1 MNIFQASYGLDSDVG
16 KALLTK
22 TLTRY
27 PSLQIMEFSQ
37 EPFAYSTYPVKPDV
51 GDDDNSARAIN
62 ADAKKFVYEPTVGGG
77 TQRAYSFEYF
87 IDAAYLADLK
97 IGAITNEGLR
107 RQLQN
112 EQLRLFVKLAS
123 DVLYDMI
130 NGDGAAPHILGLK
143 TFIKDTPDETGQS
156 EVFGFTKAQLFSS
169 LVQVGMTLDLNNMT
183 QLRMFDELLTR
194 VLAEMAGSPTLVMNS
209 LVFARMTQI
218 AKALHMYGTTLSD
231 FGKPIDMYGNYK
243 MVPVPLKFLPN
254 TETDGESNDLNS
266 IFIIDYDEAT
276 GVRYATNTG
285 FAFKDF
291 DIVSETPSGKT
302 RADFVGNLKCEDIKQ
317 IRRLS
322 RIKL

>member
-1 MNIFQASYGLDSDVG
+1 MKIFQASYGLDTDTG
-16 KALLTK
+16 KSLLAK
-22 TLTRY
+22 VL
-27 PSLQIMEFSQ
+27 SLFQLFQVMEFSQ
-37 EPFAYSTYPVKPDV
+37 EPFSYLTYPAKPDV
-51 GDDDNSARAIN
+51 GDDDNSARVIN
-62 ADAKKFVYEPTVGGG
+62 ADAKKFTYAPTSGSG
-77 TQRAYSFEYF
+77 TQRAYSFEYW

-123 DVLYDMI
+123 DVLYDMM

-143 TFIKDTPDETGQS
+143 TFIKDTADETGQTS
-156 EVFGFTKAQLFSS
+156 VFGFTQAQLFSS
-169 LVQVGMTLDLNNMT
+169 LVQVSMTLDLNNVV
-183 QLRMFDELLTR
+183 QLRKFDELLTR

-218 AKALHMYGTTLSD
+218 AKVLNMYGTTLSD

-243 MVPVPLKFLPN
+243 MVPVPLKYLPN
-254 TETDGESNDLNS
+254 TETDGENTDLNS
-266 IFIIDYDEAT
+266 IFVIDYDEAT

-285 FAFKDF
+285 FAFQDF
-291 DIVSETPSGKT
+291 DVVSETPSGKT